1 MPGLISQNIQ
11 MTNWAWG
18 GLNVAPIQLLCH
30 NSFLSVNSFTKCYTL
45 SDNFSRDSP
54 IWRYRLNAAHPSR
67 LESSSSFRLQYLP
80 MTAPLGNHSHS
91 GLYLILDPSVA
102 PTRSLHDALR
112 QSAQAGA
119 KIVQYRNKT
128 ASMKEAY
135 SEALPLRKLAAELGV
150 LFIVND
156 RCDLALAV
164 DADGVHLGQ
173 GDLPLDLARKVM
185 GPDKLIGIS
194 THNPD
199 QVRAASAGKPDYLGF
214 GPIFK
219 PGSKQDHDPMVGIEG
234 LQAIRPLTSLPIFAI
249 GGITVKNVGEVM
261 RAGANGV
268 AVISAIL
275 KAPDITQ
282 AVGEFLAQM
291 PIPAS

>member
-1 MPGLISQNIQ
+1 M
-11 MTNWAWG
+11 
-18 GLNVAPIQLLCH
+18 
-30 NSFLSVNSFTKCYTL
+30 
-45 SDNFSRDSP
+45 
-54 IWRYRLNAAHPSR
+54 NATRPYS
-67 LESSSSFRLQYLP
+67 L
-80 MTAPLGNHSHS
+80 S
-91 GLYLILDPSVA
+91 GLYIILDPSVSPA
-102 PTRSLHDALR
+102 RPLVEVLTA
-112 QSAQAGA
+112 AAEAGA
-119 KIVQYRNKT
+119 SLFQYRNKT

-135 SEALPLRKLAAELGV
+135 VEALALRHAAAKAGV

-199 QVRAASAGKPDYLGF
+199 QVRDATAGKPDYLGF

-219 PGSKQDHDPMVGIEG
+219 PGSKQDHDPVVGLEG
-234 LQAIRPLTSLPIFAI
+234 LRAMRRLTVLPVFAI
-249 GGITVKNVGEVM
+249 GGIQIDQAGEVM

-275 KAPDITQ
+275 KATDISH
-282 AVGEFLAQM
+282 AVKAFLAQM
-291 PIPAS
+291 PGPASPAS

>member
-1 MPGLISQNIQ
+1 
-11 MTNWAWG
+11 MTTSRSHH
-18 GLNVAPIQLLCH
+18 P
-30 NSFLSVNSFTKCYTL
+30 L
-45 SDNFSRDSP
+45 SD
-54 IWRYRLNAAHPSR
+54 
-67 LESSSSFRLQYLP
+67 
-80 MTAPLGNHSHS
+80 
-91 GLYLILDPSVA
+91 LYLILDPSVS
-102 PTRSLHDALR
+102 PEKPLIEALT
-112 QSAQAGA
+112 QAARAGV
-119 KIVQYRNKT
+119 KVFQYRNKT
-128 ASMKEAY
+128 AAMKEAY
-135 SEALPLRKLAAELGV
+135 AEALPLRKLAAELDV

-199 QVRAASAGKPDYLGF
+199 QVSAASEGKPDYLGF

-219 PGSKQDHDPMVGIEG
+219 PGSKQDHDPVVGIEG
-234 LQAIRPLTSLPIFAI
+234 LRAIRALTSLPIFAI
-249 GGITVKNVGEVM
+249 GGITVENVRDVM
-261 RAGANGV
+261 KAGANGV

-282 AVGEFLAQM
+282 AVRDFLAQM
-291 PIPAS
+291 PAAAS

>member
-1 MPGLISQNIQ
+1 
-11 MTNWAWG
+11 
-18 GLNVAPIQLLCH
+18 
-30 NSFLSVNSFTKCYTL
+30 
-45 SDNFSRDSP
+45 
-54 IWRYRLNAAHPSR
+54 
-67 LESSSSFRLQYLP
+67 
-80 MTAPLGNHSHS
+80 MTAARPYSLS
-91 GLYLILDPSVA
+91 GLYVILDPSVCPA
-102 PTRSLHDALR
+102 RPLVEVLTA
-112 QSAQAGA
+112 AAEAGA
-119 KIVQYRNKT
+119 SLFQYRNKT
-128 ASMKEAY
+128 ASMKDAY
-135 SEALPLRKLAAELGV
+135 VEALALRQAAAKAGV

-199 QVRAASAGKPDYLGF
+199 QVREATAGKPDYLGF

-219 PGSKQDHDPMVGIEG
+219 PGSKQDHDPVIGLEG
-234 LQAIRPLTSLPIFAI
+234 LRAMRRLTSLPVFAI
-249 GGITVKNVGEVM
+249 GGIQIDQAGEVM

-275 KAPDITQ
+275 KAPDISH
-282 AVGEFLAQM
+282 AVKAFLAQM
-291 PIPAS
+291 PGPTSSTS